1 MCIKSS
7 LTVLF
12 EAPFWVGIYERT
24 IRGEYE
30 VCKITFG
37 AEPKDCEV
45 YAFLLENRHT
55 LAFSPSVKADDVHN
69 ERKINPKRMQR
80 NISKSLEEKGI
91 STKAQ
96 LALQLQ
102 RQQMKE
108 ERHAARK
115 EQKEAE
121 AERIYEIKRK
131 KKKEKH
137 RGR

>member
-1 MCIKSS
+1 MCIKGS

-24 IRGEYE
+24 ISGEYE

-37 AEPKDCEV
+37 AEPKDYEV
-45 YAFLLENRHT
+45 YAFLLENWHS
-55 LAFSPSVKADDVHN
+55 LAFSPSVKADGEPK

-80 NISKSLEEKGI
+80 NISKALEVKGI
-91 STKAQ
+91 GTKAQ

-102 RQQMKE
+102 RQQLKE

-115 EQKEAE
+115 EQREAE
-121 AERIYEIKRK
+121 KDRLYELKQK